1 MDVKISAKKKSGNV
15 IACRKGDRESL
26 VVCYDTIALHMYN
39 QVTLATTDHIILFV
53 A

>member
-26 VVCYDTIALHMYN
+26 VVCYNSIALHRYN
-39 QVTLATTDHIILFV
+39 QVTLATTHISYCL
-53 A
+53 